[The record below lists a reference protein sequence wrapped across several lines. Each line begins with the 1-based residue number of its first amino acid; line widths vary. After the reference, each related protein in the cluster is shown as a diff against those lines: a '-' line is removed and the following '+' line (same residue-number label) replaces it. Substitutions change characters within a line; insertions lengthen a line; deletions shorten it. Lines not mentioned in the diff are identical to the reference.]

1 MISPDTGLEKTARV
15 AATTRLWWA
24 ADARVPVSGS
34 LEVAP
39 VVAFRVP
46 TGTVSANLAP
56 QFTSAAI
63 AAAPSRDTLTLGAS
77 STGAQATFALGEAH
91 IISPA
96 MGAIPVRVASIS
108 GTAVQLVERLPYAL
122 PDAASCTLQSALWY
136 TDVGA
141 GSPVATETRT
151 STITDLPV
159 PYTVTWTYANPAG
172 SSVVVVDEGIL
183 NVVRQP
189 FETGLTTAQV
199 RARWPELGS
208 MQGVGSVGFEA
219 IILRTLEALR
229 LRVRASVREA
239 MTPGYG
245 WETDINGA
253 PFLPFHAAEVAAS
266 CLDSV
271 APDRAAAIREQSV
284 RLFTDAMQT
293 AWLDKNRDGVVDLG
307 ETPALIGGATAA
319 TIAPSYVPTPVTGW
333 GLGER
338 R

>member
-15 AATTRLWWA
+15 AAITRLWWA

-46 TGTVSANLAP
+46 TGTVSATLVP
-56 QFTSAAI
+56 QFTSAAVS
-63 AAAPSRDTLTLGAS
+63 AAPTRDTLTLAAPV
-77 STGAQATFALGEAH
+77 TGAQATFALGEAH

-108 GTAVQLVERLPYAL
+108 GAAVQLVERLPYAL
-122 PDAASCTLQSALWY
+122 PDAASCILQSALWH
-136 TDVGA
+136 TDVGV

-151 STITDLPV
+151 ATITDLPV
-159 PYTVTWTYANPAG
+159 TYRVTWTYASPTG

-208 MQGVGSVGFEA
+208 MQSVGSVGFEA

-229 LRVRASVREA
+229 LRVRAAVREA

-245 WETDINGA
+245 WETDINAA

-271 APDRAAAIREQSV
+271 SPDRAAAIREQSV

-319 TIAPSYVPTPVTGW
+319 TIAPSYVPTPACGW
-333 GLGER
+333 RLGER